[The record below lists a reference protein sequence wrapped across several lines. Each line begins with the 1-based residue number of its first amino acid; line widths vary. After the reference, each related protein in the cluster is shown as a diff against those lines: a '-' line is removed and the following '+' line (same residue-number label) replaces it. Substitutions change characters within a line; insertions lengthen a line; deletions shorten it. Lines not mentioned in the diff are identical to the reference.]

1 MTKTAHVLIVEDDQW
16 LAEEYVR
23 ILQDGGYQAEY
34 VMHALAAIDLI
45 DIHTPDVIILDVFLA
60 GPNAFTLLHELQSH
74 ADLAGIPVILCTT
87 SASDIAGEDVV
98 AYGIQQVLDKTT
110 MHPADMIAAIKKIV
124 G

>member
-1 MTKTAHVLIVEDDQW
+1 MTKAGNVLIVEDDQW

-23 ILQDGGYQAEY
+23 TLRDSGFQAEY

-45 DIHTPDVIILDVFLA
+45 DINRPDVIVLDVFLA

-87 SASDIAGEDVV
+87 SARDLADEDVA
-98 AYGIQQVLDKTT
+98 AYGVKQVLDKTT
-110 MHPADMIAAIKKIV
+110 MHPADMIAAIKKILL
-124 G
+124 